1 MFRNLASA
9 RKAIAHNE
17 ETLEKSWS
25 FSIAVSNAPN
35 GKDHHFRRRRS
46 WAEGNAAPTEIKNN
60 RLERMSILEKQYAI
74 EQAKY
79 KMKASGGWKKRVFGI
94 GPQHAGL
101 PGSRLIHPFSPFWI
115 AVTTISATLLIYTG
129 VVSSFTVG
137 FLWNQDPCTKNP
149 NLEFD
154 MFVDTFFI
162 AEILLNF
169 LVGFMEKGEYKD
181 DFRKTVSHY
190 LRTGFFFDLVTSV
203 PVSYYEYALY
213 KSCRKDSSHKDYV
226 PASFGRV
233 LRSLKPLR
241 IARLLKTLK
250 FGKVLDLLAVAG
262 EYFRLPPFALRMIKT
277 MLFICLLVH
286 VSACCFWLIKE
297 LTNTN
302 EQRALFLERNNLA
315 NAGLFDRYVLS
326 FYFVNTVFCT
336 IGFGDISGDNAAERI
351 FCVALFYCGV
361 LIFGTL
367 LAEVQDAVQR
377 INLNS
382 RERENEI
389 GSIVEYLRE
398 EDVPHAVEKKI
409 VRWADFMIRTKQ
421 VQEARNRT
429 LQLTPANLH
438 NHLVLFLQHDL
449 LMQIP
454 MFQSIRDCSKENLL
468 VDLWSHMTTKLYAAF
483 VPVATSRH
491 TDLYIIV
498 SGTVILV
505 RDNEFVS
512 TFHPGDYFGERSL
525 LSSSRE
531 GGAEDEEVD
540 SSDVEEYVAITLVHC
555 YFLSKESFEYVLS
568 GYPDSIRQELLS
580 GVQQRKQE
588 EEEEEEL
595 CLNVQPDPLP
605 PHLLHSDSVA
615 SSDNEFDR
623 SSSAPLGRK
632 LPAEEPWKEV
642 PVRRW
647 QEMTLHMLRKNKRDF
662 PDLQGGSSDLW
673 LRATQRMKQISSSRT
688 KKFPRGDGNVS
699 LAEMPTFNSFGSK
712 KVGCAKLRRHN
723 SCGSSSVKEREEGG
737 MDNGAGVREETHN
750 GGGGRQKQDGGG
762 GGGGGGGESL
772 SMSDMMRRMSEQD
785 ELLRA
790 QDVKL
795 DMLTIRVDQILTL
808 LSRTLDDV

>member
-25 FSIAVSNAPN
+25 FGFSVSHEFDGKEQLHKRKKSVKEGSYAPS
-35 GKDHHFRRRRS
+35 DIMSH
-46 WAEGNAAPTEIKNN
+46 
-60 RLERMSILEKQYAI
+60 RLERMAILEKQYAI

-79 KMKASGGWKKRVFGI
+79 KMRASGGWKKRIFGI

-101 PGSRLIHPFSPFWI
+101 PGSRLIHPYSPFWI
-115 AVTTISATLLIYTG
+115 AVTTLSASLLVYTG

-137 FLWNQDPCTKNP
+137 FLWNQDPCQKNMT
-149 NLEFD
+149 LEFD

-162 AEILLNF
+162 AEILLTF
-169 LVGFMEKGEYKD
+169 FVGFMEKGEYKD
-181 DFRKTVSHY
+181 DFQRTVSHY

-213 KSCRKDSSHKDYV
+213 KSCLHDSNHKDYV

-250 FGKVLDLLAVAG
+250 FGKVLDLLAAAG

-297 LTNTN
+297 LTNTE
-302 EQRALFLERNNLA
+302 EQRTLFLEKNNLTT
-315 NAGLFDRYVLS
+315 AGLFDRYVLC

-351 FCVALFYCGV
+351 YCVCLFYCGV

-389 GSIVEYLRE
+389 GSVIEFLRA

-421 VQEARNRT
+421 GQVARSKT

-449 LMQIP
+449 LLQIP
-454 MFQSIRDCSKENLL
+454 LFQSIQDYSKENFL
-468 VDLWSHMTTKLYAAF
+468 VDLWSRMTTKLYAPF

-491 TDLYIIV
+491 TDLYILV

-525 LSSSRE
+525 LTPAPKAGE
-531 GGAEDEEVD
+531 GEGSEEEE
-540 SSDVEEYVAITLVHC
+540 SGDVHPNDMEEFVAITLVHC

-568 GYPDSIRQELLS
+568 GYPDSIRQEMLA
-580 GVQQRKQE
+580 GRRPPE
-588 EEEEEEL
+588 EEAWTD
-595 CLNVQPDPLP
+595 V
-605 PHLLHSDSVA
+605 S
-615 SSDNEFDR
+615 
-623 SSSAPLGRK
+623 
-632 LPAEEPWKEV
+632 
-642 PVRRW
+642 VRRW
-647 QEMTLHMLRKNKRDF
+647 QEMVMHVLRKYRREY
-662 PDLQGGSSDLW
+662 PDQESSSTDLW
-673 LRATQRMKQISSSRT
+673 LRATQRMQQISSSRM
-688 KKFPRGDGNVS
+688 KKYARADGAVEGS
-699 LAEMPTFNSFGSK
+699 SPTLLGKKQSFN
-712 KVGCAKLRRHN
+712 KLRRQT
-723 SCGSSSVKEREEGG
+723 SLGSSSVKEWEEGEMG
-737 MDNGAGVREETHN
+737 GYAGVGDEKANGAN
-750 GGGGRQKQDGGG
+750 GGAREGSHENGCGCGGG
-762 GGGGGGGESL
+762 GGGGGGDVISA
-772 SMSDMMRRMSEQD
+772 MMRKMKEHEEMLKS
-785 ELLRA
+785 

-795 DMLTIRVDQILTL
+795 DMLTTRVDQILTL
-808 LSRTLDDV
+808 LSRTLEDV